1 MQELVQ
7 ELVQDQVKELVQ
19 EQVQEPIKPSFVSE
33 PEHKTLKLSE
43 LSEWTLPEIEE
54 GSFALAAAKISFDS

>member
-19 EQVQEPIKPSFVSE
+19 EQVQEPIKPSFVSDLE
-33 PEHKTLKLSE
+33 QKTLKLSE
-43 LSEWTLPEIEE
+43 LSEWILPEIDE
-54 GSFALAAAKISFDS
+54 GSFALAAVEISFDS